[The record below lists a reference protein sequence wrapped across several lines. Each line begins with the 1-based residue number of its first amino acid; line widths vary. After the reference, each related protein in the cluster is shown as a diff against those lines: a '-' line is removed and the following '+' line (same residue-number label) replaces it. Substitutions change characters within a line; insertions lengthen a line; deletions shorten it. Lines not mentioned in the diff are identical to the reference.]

1 MTAQQLR
8 KSILQMAVQ
17 GKLVPQDPSDE
28 PAHILL
34 ERIRAEKERLIK
46 EKKIKKEK
54 NPSVIYRGTDNLH
67 YEKFADGTVKCIED
81 EIPFEIPESWGW
93 ERIRNIGTIIR
104 GNGIKRSEII
114 EDGFPCV
121 RYGEIYTTYNIS
133 FRTTNSFISEE
144 VYGKSKR
151 FSHGDILMTL
161 TGENKPDIAKAVAYL
176 GEQRVAASGD
186 LAVWTAHGMYPL
198 YLSYLLA
205 APYLIDQKIQQ
216 ATGNII
222 VHISGEKIGEILITI
237 PPLNEQK
244 RIVQKV
250 QKLEIALEEYQE
262 KEHILTNLQCAF
274 PDTLKKSVLQWAVQ
288 GKLVQQD
295 ENDEPASLL
304 LEQIQAEKEE
314 LIRQGKIKRDKRE
327 SVIYRGT
334 DNSYYERFAD
344 GSEKCIDEEIPFE
357 IPKGWAWTH
366 LSDITQILNGDRGQN
381 YPAKNKLITK
391 GVPFVSASN
400 IESGVV
406 SSNNLLCMT
415 EEQYDALRAGKL
427 IDNDIVYCIRGS
439 LGKCGVFTM
448 SKGAIASSL
457 AIIRPF
463 HTLYILREYL
473 FLYLNSPLA
482 RSEIQKYDNGS
493 AQPNLAAKDLM
504 NFLVPLPPPME
515 AKMIVQKVKNIFTRV
530 EGINAASM

>member
-67 YEKFADGTVKCIED
+67 YEKFADGMVKCIED

-93 ERIRNIGTIIR
+93 GRLGELVYNHGQRRPSADFSYIDISSIDNQHQRLSCEENILS
-104 GNGIKRSEII
+104 SEKAPSRARKI
-114 EDGFPCV
+114 V
-121 RYGEIYTTYNIS
+121 AY
-133 FRTTNSFISEE
+133 
-144 VYGKSKR
+144 
-151 FSHGDILMTL
+151 GDILYSTVRPYLHNMCIIDRIFSKQPIASTGFAVL
-161 TGENKPDIAKAVAYL
+161 TCHDDFFNEFLFYYMMSPDFDTYVNHTDNAKGVAYPSISDTRL
-176 GEQRVAASGD
+176 YHALIPIPPAREQRDIVS
-186 LAVWTAHGMYPL
+186 AVKR
-198 YLSYLLA
+198 
-205 APYLIDQKIQQ
+205 LIHYINKY
-216 ATGNII
+216 NIARNQ
-222 VHISGEKIGEILITI
+222 
-237 PPLNEQK
+237 LN
-244 RIVQKV
+244 R
-250 QKLEIALEEYQE
+250 LMS
-262 KEHILTNLQCAF
+262 NF
-274 PDTLKKSVLQWAVQ
+274 PNAMKHSIIQWAVQ

-304 LEQIQAEKEE
+304 LEQVRTEKEE
-314 LIRQGKIKRDKRE
+314 LIKQGKIKRNKKD
-327 SVIYRGT
+327 SIIYRGE